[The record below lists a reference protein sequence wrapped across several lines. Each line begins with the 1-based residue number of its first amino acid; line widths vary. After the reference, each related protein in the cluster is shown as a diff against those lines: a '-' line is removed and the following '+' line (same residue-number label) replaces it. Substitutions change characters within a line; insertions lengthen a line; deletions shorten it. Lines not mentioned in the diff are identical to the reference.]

1 MTNYDF
7 TVVRPSAIDSRNG
20 PVAVSITPVSASKD
34 SRSLK
39 IAATLTRIGFRSV
52 LFEGQK
58 SSIPPELPG
67 VTVLSVKRSVQM
79 NDHHVQTQK
88 ATWPATLR
96 AHATSKEATWV
107 AAAVAFVGYLGYFV
121 VHYFIGGLR
130 KIPRASL
137 YYLHE
142 YSYFPAVWI
151 KTQLYGAI
159 LIYDAHDF
167 YTEIEPE
174 RERTR
179 FMRLLY
185 AFGRFVETSCIR
197 RADGFATV
205 SPGLADLYER
215 KYGRRPLVLQNA
227 HDSRLDTAV
236 FPSLRHRIGV
246 QQNTPTIVIVGQAK
260 RGQVFSG
267 VLGALKQVPEVHAV
281 FVGNGYPAMIG
292 DEVGRRGINDRT
304 HFIEG
309 VRAQQVV
316 PLIREANASL
326 MIYYSRSKNYISALP
341 NGFFQSIAAGLPLF
355 YGGLPEL
362 ERVCDEFQCG
372 ARIDPS
378 NTESV
383 SNALRHVVGLTPTLL
398 ELRRSSERAA
408 VSLSWKNEERKLADL
423 VAGMPVAS
431 RHSSERN

>member
-1 MTNYDF
+1 MTDCDF
-7 TVVRPSAIDSRNG
+7 TVVRPSAVDSIKG
-20 PVAVSITPVSASKD
+20 LVAVSITPVSASKD

-39 IAATLTRIGFRSV
+39 IAAALTRMGFRSV

-58 SSIPPELPG
+58 SPIPPELPE
-67 VTVLSVKRSVQM
+67 VTLLSVERSAQK
-79 NDHHVQTQK
+79 NDYYVQTKK
-88 ATWPATLR
+88 AKWLATLR
-96 AHATSKEATWV
+96 AHATSQEATWM
-107 AAAVAFVGYLGYFV
+107 AAAVAFAGYLGYFV

-130 KIPRASL
+130 KIPRASF

-151 KTQLYGAI
+151 KAKLCGAT

-167 YTEIEPE
+167 YTEIEPD

-205 SPGLADLYER
+205 SPGLANLYER

-227 HDSRLDTAV
+227 HDSGLDTAV
-236 FPSLRHRIGV
+236 FPSLRARIGV
-246 QQNTPTIVIVGQAK
+246 RQKTPTIVIVGQAK
-260 RGQVFSG
+260 PGQVFSG
-267 VLGALKQVPEVHAV
+267 VLGALEQVPEVHAV
-281 FVGNGYPAMIG
+281 FVGNGYPAVIG
-292 DEVGRRGINDRT
+292 DEVVRRGIKDRT
-304 HFIEG
+304 HFIG
-309 VRAQQVV
+309 DIRAQQVV
-316 PLIREANASL
+316 PLIREADASL
-326 MIYYSRSKNYISALP
+326 IIYYSRSKNYMSALP

-355 YGGLPEL
+355 YGGMPEL
-362 ERVCDEFQCG
+362 ERVCHEFQCG

-378 NTESV
+378 NIESV
-383 SNALRHVVGLTPTLL
+383 SNAFRHVIELTPTLR

-423 VAGMPVAS
+423 VAGMPIAS
-431 RHSSERN
+431 RHSSERK